1 MARPASYS
9 TLFSVSSNSFKNE
22 AQVETRFAAP
32 LFTEL
37 GYRNVDILPKERV
50 PKLFVSEGSQ
60 RTELEVDFLL
70 LDPDGHASVVVE
82 VKSPSES
89 ISRYWGQAASYAL
102 SHNRAL
108 TTGAAGIEWLL
119 LTNGLITTLYPH
131 DREIPLVTLRLEDF
145 SSGSPPLATLK
156 NYIRHKSRGQERQEN
171 VFDTIPPGE
180 LNSLFDEC
188 HNIIWKKEKLSPT
201 DAFYEFCKFVF
212 MKIREDKRRSS
223 WQVTVPRSQ
232 TPLTAEWVTSSEQTS
247 THPVRDILFS
257 SLALE
262 LEDSIRVGK
271 KRIFDSSES
280 FLLGASTCKEL
291 IKRFENVNL
300 SAIDE
305 DLNGRMFERFLNQAI
320 RGKALGQYFTPRPV
334 VDFMTRVALHG
345 RDISDPPRVIDACA
359 GTGGFLIEAMAY
371 LTAAI
376 RNDNRLTN
384 TEKIAKIKDVRDN
397 RLFGV
402 EANDR
407 VSRIARINMYLH
419 GDGGSHIF
427 FGDGL
432 DSASYITDDM
442 TTERR
447 DETTEQAK
455 KLRPAS
461 FDLVLTNPP
470 FSMSYNSS
478 NEDEQRIL
486 EQRGIASGHKS
497 VKSNLLFLDRYHEL
511 LKPSGEILIVIDDTV
526 LNGKTHLSARKWILN
541 RFILLGIHSLPF
553 NAFFK
558 AKANIKTS
566 VIHLKKKQSEEESQG
581 HIFMSITNNIGHD
594 SRSNDTIER
603 NNLVDVLMTFF
614 EWKRTGKLEQSIR
627 HNQDRYETLEC
638 PQQIWLLP
646 PDDLKAERFDAFFYA
661 PDLENI
667 RKEMMT
673 REVCGEIQIH
683 RGRDFRKSPKI
694 VAEDRVELSTKELKY
709 IEIGDVTPYGLIVQH
724 IEGVLSDLPS
734 RGRYKIQ
741 AGDVLMAI
749 NNSSRGTVVLVP
761 KEYDGAICTS
771 GFLVLRPESLEQG
784 MLLWY
789 VLRSEYCRAQI
800 YYLAQTASQPE
811 LKPEVWENGFMI
823 PMPIG
828 DLRCEALSKAK
839 SFIGHVSALND
850 ANHVVFSMR
859 QEK

>member
-1 MARPASYS
+1 M
-9 TLFSVSSNSFKNE
+9 E
-22 AQVETRFAAP
+22 
-32 LFTEL
+32 
-37 GYRNVDILPKERV
+37 
-50 PKLFVSEGSQ
+50 
-60 RTELEVDFLL
+60 EV
-70 LDPDGHASVVVE
+70 
-82 VKSPSES
+82 
-89 ISRYWGQAASYAL
+89 IY
-102 SHNRAL
+102 
-108 TTGAAGIEWLL
+108 
-119 LTNGLITTLYPH
+119 
-131 DREIPLVTLRLEDF
+131 
-145 SSGSPPLATLK
+145 
-156 NYIRHKSRGQERQEN
+156 
-171 VFDTIPPGE
+171 
-180 LNSLFDEC
+180 
-188 HNIIWKKEKLSPT
+188 
-201 DAFYEFCKFVF
+201 
-212 MKIREDKRRSS
+212 
-223 WQVTVPRSQ
+223 
-232 TPLTAEWVTSSEQTS
+232 
-247 THPVRDILFS
+247 
-257 SLALE
+257 
-262 LEDSIRVGK
+262 
-271 KRIFDSSES
+271 
-280 FLLGASTCKEL
+280 
-291 IKRFENVNL
+291 
-300 SAIDE
+300 
-305 DLNGRMFERFLNQAI
+305 
-320 RGKALGQYFTPRPV
+320 
-334 VDFMTRVALHG
+334 
-345 RDISDPPRVIDACA
+345 
-359 GTGGFLIEAMAY
+359 
-371 LTAAI
+371 
-376 RNDNRLTN
+376 
-384 TEKIAKIKDVRDN
+384 
-397 RLFGV
+397 
-402 EANDR
+402 
-407 VSRIARINMYLH
+407 
-419 GDGGSHIF
+419 F

-432 DSASYITDDM
+432 DSAPYITDDM

-646 PDDLKAERFDAFFYA
+646 PDNLKAERFDAFFYA

-683 RGRDFRKSPKI
+683 RGRSDFRKSPKI

-771 GFLVLRPESLEQG
+771 GFLVVVCRDLFGWYNTEHYHSGIGLLTPESVHYGRAATIVEGRKQV
-784 MLLWY
+784 LLDFFGAHPERFVKGTPKPPEIPLSGVDQSTTTKTTHQMGAQATSETSDDLQVPLICTIY
-789 VLRSEYCRAQI
+789 GDPVVSDSVRSVTRRQQNHAELRETRRDGSAAPRRPWGRF
-800 YYLAQTASQPE
+800 TD
-811 LKPEVWENGFMI
+811 
-823 PMPIG
+823 G
-828 DLRCEALSKAK
+828 DT
-839 SFIGHVSALND
+839 
-850 ANHVVFSMR
+850 
-859 QEK
+859 